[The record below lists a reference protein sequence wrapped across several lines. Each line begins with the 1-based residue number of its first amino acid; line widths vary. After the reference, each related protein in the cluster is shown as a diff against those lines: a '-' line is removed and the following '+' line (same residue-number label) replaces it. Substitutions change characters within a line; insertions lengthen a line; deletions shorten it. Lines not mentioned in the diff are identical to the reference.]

1 MKDTVHPLDK
11 VGAMYKITF
20 DNRQNS
26 YIGET
31 KRQTKIR
38 GCEHGILTT
47 EQSKMSHSLQLNP
60 EEGYEVDVEE
70 NARRSKT
77 LMEKARVDYK
87 TMSEGEK
94 LPNRG
99 TGPVADFMEKNGI
112 PKSDANIQVLRT
124 ETNKYKRGVL
134 EAIEI
139 KRQKPDLNQDPGRH
153 WLSPIYDNILL

>member
-1 MKDTVHPLDK
+1 
-11 VGAMYKITF
+11 
-20 DNRQNS
+20 
-26 YIGET
+26 
-31 KRQTKIR
+31 
-38 GCEHGILTT
+38 
-47 EQSKMSHSLQLNP
+47 
-60 EEGYEVDVEE
+60 
-70 NARRSKT
+70 
-77 LMEKARVDYK
+77 MEKARVDYK

-139 KRQKPDLNQDPGRH
+139 K
-153 WLSPIYDNILL
+153 